1 MPGTVIEVLRRFLP
15 AFLKGQPPLSKDQ
28 QRAIWAIEHCRT
40 LALGWDLYACSDCGK
55 KHFAYHSCNHK
66 ACPQCGRQATANW
79 VQRELNKLVKAPYFM
94 VNFTLPAQLRSFFLG
109 PHAAKAF
116 DVFFKTSST
125 ALSQALANPKWLG
138 AQVNGFTGILH
149 TWNQQL
155 LPHPHIHYIVP
166 GAGLDAHGRLVRCK
180 HQNFLLP
187 TSELTRLFIAHWKQ
201 QLKDLQWD
209 VDPEVWNKKW
219 GVYIK
224 AFGTGTHAVK
234 YLGAYVSRTAIGDS
248 RILEIN
254 DETVRFSWKD
264 RSDGDKLKQLSLPG
278 TEFVRRYLRHVLP
291 KGLRSIRYFGFCH
304 PAAKKNRS
312 KIQFYSGK
320 PLLVGPIDNPTHDP
334 KSSPDYLCD
343 KCSKPMDRI
352 YSVGRDGKIKTHYLR
367 GPPKIVTND
376 SMQRA

>member
-1 MPGTVIEVLRRFLP
+1 
-15 AFLKGQPPLSKDQ
+15 
-28 QRAIWAIEHCRT
+28 
-40 LALGWDLYACSDCGK
+40 
-55 KHFAYHSCNHK
+55 
-66 ACPQCGRQATANW
+66 
-79 VQRELNKLVKAPYFM
+79 M

-264 RSDGDKLKQLSLPG
+264 RSDGDKLKQLSL
-278 TEFVRRYLRHVLP
+278 
-291 KGLRSIRYFGFCH
+291 
-304 PAAKKNRS
+304 
-312 KIQFYSGK
+312 KIQSADNGHLCAWIQKYSVFRIAQLRLTPF
-320 PLLVGPIDNPTHDP
+320 PLWIAERQCQKHKDIDRPGR
-334 KSSPDYLCD
+334 LCD
-343 KCSKPMDRI
+343 PNLQPSTDP
-352 YSVGRDGKIKTHYLR
+352 SNPSST
-367 GPPKIVTND
+367 
-376 SMQRA
+376 

>member
-1 MPGTVIEVLRRFLP
+1 
-15 AFLKGQPPLSKDQ
+15 
-28 QRAIWAIEHCRT
+28 
-40 LALGWDLYACSDCGK
+40 
-55 KHFAYHSCNHK
+55 
-66 ACPQCGRQATANW
+66 
-79 VQRELNKLVKAPYFM
+79 M

-109 PHAAKAF
+109 PHAA
-116 DVFFKTSST
+116 
-125 ALSQALANPKWLG
+125 
-138 AQVNGFTGILH
+138 I
-149 TWNQQL
+149 
-155 LPHPHIHYIVP
+155 
-166 GAGLDAHGRLVRCK
+166 
-180 HQNFLLP
+180 
-187 TSELTRLFIAHWKQ
+187 
-201 QLKDLQWD
+201 
-209 VDPEVWNKKW
+209 
-219 GVYIK
+219 

-234 YLGAYVSRTAIGDS
+234 YLGAYVSRTAIGDN

-320 PLLVGPIDNPTHDP
+320 PLLVGPIENPTYHP
-334 KSSPDYLCD
+334 KSSQDYLCD

-376 SMQRA
+376 SIQRA